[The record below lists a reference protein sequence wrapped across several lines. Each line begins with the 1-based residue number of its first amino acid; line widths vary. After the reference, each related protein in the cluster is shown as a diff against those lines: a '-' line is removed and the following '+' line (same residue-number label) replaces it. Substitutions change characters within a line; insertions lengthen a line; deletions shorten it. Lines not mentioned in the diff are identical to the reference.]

1 MPQPK
6 FGAGGGTHTYRRRGC
21 STHKRY
27 QGPVLWAR
35 LEMFFTPQR
44 HPWILK
50 QHGIC
55 GPFEAKH
62 GAKKYQN
69 RFLLPKGTTST
80 HCDVIFIWEFRP
92 PSPGAYTNTNNATN
106 DAMLTMLVLDATPLK
121 HPVLIRIYHLS
132 DLSWRVDYVLT
143 IRCLINSS
151 IDLSDLDV
159 ICSSSKRASYT
170 TPQVQVHANN
180 GRGIKM

>member
-1 MPQPK
+1 MGVP
-6 FGAGGGTHTYRRRGC
+6 
-21 STHKRY
+21 
-27 QGPVLWAR
+27 
-35 LEMFFTPQR
+35 
-44 HPWILK
+44 
-50 QHGIC
+50 
-55 GPFEAKH
+55 
-62 GAKKYQN
+62 
-69 RFLLPKGTTST
+69 
-80 HCDVIFIWEFRP
+80 P

-121 HPVLIRIYHLS
+121 RPVLIRIYHLS

-170 TPQVQVHANN
+170 TFMLIMAEA
-180 GRGIKM
+180 